1 MLSSIDNPCTIKIQD
16 IMSSPV
22 HTVQMDDSLKAVR
35 DSFLTHHCHHVVV
48 LERQKVYGVV
58 SDRDVLK
65 ELSPFIGN
73 DAMERSQDANT
84 LKRRVH
90 QIMSRSPITI
100 GPGEFVAAAAQLMI
114 EKHVSSLPVVNAA
127 GKLVGIVTER
137 DILKWAVSACPLPQP
152 AATPTAAE

>member
-1 MLSSIDNPCTIKIQD
+1 MKIQD
-16 IMSSPV
+16 IMSRPV

-35 DSFLTHHCHHVVV
+35 DSFFSHGCHHVVV

-65 ELSPFIGN
+65 ELSPFVGN
-73 DAMERSQDANT
+73 QAMERPQDANT

-90 QIMSRSPITI
+90 QIMSRTPVTI
-100 GPGEFVAAAAQLMI
+100 GPDEFVAAAAQRMI
-114 EKHVSSLPVVNAA
+114 EKRVSSLPVVDKE
-127 GKLVGIVTER
+127 GKLVGIVTQR

-152 AATPTAAE
+152 VVEVAK